1 MIELAV
7 YALIAVFIFSRLYH
21 SLGKAPILG
30 FKNQHS
36 NVIDNHAKIEDE
48 ESKDENITDYI
59 DQNNGDLIKAG
70 ITAIKSKD
78 KNFSVKS
85 FMRGAST
92 AFDLIIKAFNI
103 GNLEQLKSLL
113 DSNLYSL
120 FEQEI
125 KKHKELSEIHES
137 TIVSIKSQK
146 IIEVKLVKN
155 TAFIAVN
162 FLSEQINYAKNQ
174 SGELIS
180 GSISKINKVEDT
192 WQFKKNIT
200 SSKPKWLLTSINYSI
215 S

>member
-1 MIELAV
+1 MLELAI

-30 FKNQHS
+30 FKNQHNS
-36 NVIDNHAKIEDE
+36 IVDNRIKTEDE
-48 ESKDENITDYI
+48 ENQDENITDYI
-59 DQNNGDLIKAG
+59 DQNNDDLIKAG
-70 ITAIKSKD
+70 IAAIKSKD

-85 FMRGAST
+85 FTRGAH
-92 AFDLIIKAFNI
+92 AVFDLIIKAFNI

-125 KKHKELSEIHES
+125 KKHQELGEIHES

-146 IIEVKLVKN
+146 IVEVKLVRN

-162 FLSEQINYAKNQ
+162 FLSEQINYIKNQ
-174 SGELIS
+174 SGEVIS
-180 GSISKINKVEDT
+180 GSISKINKVKDT
-192 WQFKKNIT
+192 WQFKRNIT